1 MLKLENICYD
11 VDADRP
17 DRAKRILSDVS
28 LEFPDR
34 SLTVITGHNGSG
46 KSTLVKLIM
55 GIDKPTSGRILFN
68 GADVTGDSVTDRA
81 LKGFTIAFQQP
92 VRFKGITVRNLLDA
106 ACRRKCSTGDACN
119 FLYSV
124 GLCAK
129 DYIDRPVDDTLSGG
143 ELKRIELATALA
155 KGGEVFLPVCFFFVL
170 RHCVPILTGLR
181 PFIIIGPL
189 IYFFY
194 FCHSSTSV
202 MRTSCP
208 EISCFTILNRV
219 PLVNNTSRWSSG
231 ANLPLNSEISD
242 MSRPFLL

>member
-155 KGGEVFLPVCFFFVL
+155 KGGEVFRLDEPEAGIDLWSFDELVGVFDKLRDKTVIIVSHQSKILQAADRIVVLNSAAQPVSGPRDEILPG
-170 RHCVPILTGLR
+170 LTG
-181 PFIIIGPL
+181 
-189 IYFFY
+189 
-194 FCHSSTSV
+194 V
-202 MRTSCP
+202 
-208 EISCFTILNRV
+208 
-219 PLVNNTSRWSSG
+219 G
-231 ANLPLNSEISD
+231 APYCRRGYAVKECIWK
-242 MSRPFLL
+242 R